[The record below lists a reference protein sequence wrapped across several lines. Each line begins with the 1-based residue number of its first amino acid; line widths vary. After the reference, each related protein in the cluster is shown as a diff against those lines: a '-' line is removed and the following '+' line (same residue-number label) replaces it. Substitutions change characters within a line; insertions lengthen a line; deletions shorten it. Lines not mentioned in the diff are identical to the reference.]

1 MRPTM
6 NAATTTVP
14 EDRESAQHR
23 GRSDDPARRSNRL
36 NVLIVDDNDIS
47 RCGLRLIVSTQSW
60 VNVCEVAADLSGA
73 INCIGLFS
81 PDVMLCASA
90 MKDARRTCR
99 TLRRAA
105 PQSVLLL
112 ITSANQVTAQTLNSF
127 AAYDHIST
135 NSPARQILSKI
146 RLASLGIRVSS
157 ETPPALLSNRQQEVL
172 ELLAAGDTNSE
183 IGRQLYLSAHTVK
196 QHSCAI
202 YRKLQVRNRA
212 EAIRRAQSLGLL
224 T

>member
-6 NAATTTVP
+6 NAAAMTAP
-14 EDRESAQHR
+14 EDRESAQD
-23 GRSDDPARRSNRL
+23 GERSAGPERRPNRL

-60 VNVCEVAADLSGA
+60 VNVCDVAADLSGA
-73 INCIGLFS
+73 IDCIRLFS
-81 PDVMLCASA
+81 PDVTLCASA
-90 MKDARRTCR
+90 MKDARKTCR
-99 TLRRAA
+99 TLCRAA

-112 ITSANQVTAQTLNSF
+112 VTSANQVTAQTLNSF

-172 ELLAAGDTNSE
+172 ELLAAGETNSE

-212 EAIRRAQSLGLL
+212 EAIRRAQVLGLL